1 MLEWDEWAV
10 WYHIWPCFQWT
21 WKTDERFLF
30 QHKSTWENLRF
41 YGAARLKASI
51 KAANMYLLFAWIARN
66 TMRVFRDGN
75 VRTRVDAVAERS
87 RCFLRVQVH
96 ARLFVFTYSHGAV
109 AISVISSYPLS
120 VISLEIIWTTQDKR
134 RPPNSAAYLH
144 RVSLLIKVN

>member
-51 KAANMYLLFAWIARN
+51 KAANMYLLSAWIARN

-75 VRTRVDAVAERS
+75 VRTWCGGREIQV
-87 RCFLRVQVH
+87 FL
-96 ARLFVFTYSHGAV
+96 ARPGARACLFVFTYSHGAV